1 MVFII
6 VRLRMFLKKKL
17 MNSHDSKE
25 EKQPQSAGRW
35 KMFKIA
41 IAFTVAALILVSG
54 VIILQDRSVS
64 NPSGVLVDTIVGN
77 ASNPQASHQFQGV
90 NVSTN
95 LWNLQS
101 GHGNTTI
108 SIYSNSS
115 MHIFSNYTDVITKS
129 ANVVGYPSARFRYGL
144 PITVSNAIKDNIS
157 STVSFNLVNTSKD
170 LPVDLSYDIMIQ
182 PSPTTFSPLLEIMIY
197 IYYAP
202 YYVNHL
208 ELGQFTS
215 SAVINGV
222 QKNITWN
229 VDESKSATNGAPLV
243 TFLPEGSVF
252 SPLNLSSFISE
263 AQSLLGLNLSN
274 DYIQQINI
282 GMEFGFSS
290 FSHYEFSLWLSA
302 TCTINDTKV
311 NILGRI

>member
-1 MVFII
+1 MKSLNRQRGRKRIKIAAAIIAAAVIVVSGIFI
-6 VRLRMFLKKKL
+6 LQTHSG
-17 MNSHDSKE
+17 MNS
-25 EKQPQSAGRW
+25 P
-35 KMFKIA
+35 
-41 IAFTVAALILVSG
+41 
-54 VIILQDRSVS
+54 
-64 NPSGVLVDTIVGN
+64 GVLIDKIVGN
-77 ASNPQASHQFQGV
+77 ASNPQASHQFPGV

-101 GHGNTTI
+101 GQGNTTI

-144 PITVSNAIKDNIS
+144 PITVSDAIKENIS
-157 STVSFNLVNTSKD
+157 STVSFNLVNTSRN

-182 PSPTTFSPLLEIMIY
+182 PSPTAFSPLVEIMIY
-197 IYYAP
+197 VYYAP

-208 ELGQFTS
+208 ELGRFTS
-215 SAVINGV
+215 SIVANGT

-229 VDESKSATNGAPLV
+229 VEESKSATNGAPLI

-263 AQSLLGLNLSN
+263 TQSLLGLNLSN

-290 FSHYEFSLWLSA
+290 FSHYEFSLWLTA
-302 TCTINDTKV
+302 TCTMNSTKV
-311 NILGRI
+311 DILGQSTSIIVYPVSLPQVQGKKS

>member
-1 MVFII
+1 MI
-6 VRLRMFLKKKL
+6 
-17 MNSHDSKE
+17 
-25 EKQPQSAGRW
+25 
-35 KMFKIA
+35 KIA
-41 IAFTVAALILVSG
+41 VVIIAIVVLILVS
-54 VIILQDRSVS
+54 VS
-64 NPSGVLVDTIVGN
+64 AVPNIEHSLGMGSTQSSLLYTLVGN
-77 ASNPQASHQFQGV
+77 ASNPQASHQFQGA

-101 GHGNTTI
+101 GQGNTMI

-252 SPLNLSSFISE
+252 SPLNLSSFILE

-302 TCTINDTKV
+302 TCTIDGTEV

>member
-1 MVFII
+1 MKSLNRQRGRKRIKIATAIIAAAVIVVSGIFI
-6 VRLRMFLKKKL
+6 LQTHSG
-17 MNSHDSKE
+17 MNS
-25 EKQPQSAGRW
+25 P
-35 KMFKIA
+35 
-41 IAFTVAALILVSG
+41 
-54 VIILQDRSVS
+54 
-64 NPSGVLVDTIVGN
+64 GVLIDKIVGN
-77 ASNPQASHQFQGV
+77 ASNPQASHQFKGV

-144 PITVSNAIKDNIS
+144 PITVSDAIKENIS
-157 STVSFNLVNTSKD
+157 STVSFNLVNTSKN

-182 PSPTTFSPLLEIMIY
+182 PSPTTFSPLVEIMIY
-197 IYYAP
+197 VYYAP

-208 ELGQFTS
+208 ELGHFTS
-215 SAVINGV
+215 NIVVNGK

-229 VDESKSATNGAPLV
+229 VEESRSATNGAPLI

-290 FSHYEFSLWLSA
+290 FSHYEFSLWLTA
-302 TCTINDTKV
+302 TCTMNNTKV
-311 NILGRI
+311 DILGE

>member
-1 MVFII
+1 MKSLDRQRGRKRIKIVTAIIAAAVIVVSGIFI
-6 VRLRMFLKKKL
+6 LQTHSG
-17 MNSHDSKE
+17 MNS
-25 EKQPQSAGRW
+25 P
-35 KMFKIA
+35 
-41 IAFTVAALILVSG
+41 
-54 VIILQDRSVS
+54 
-64 NPSGVLVDTIVGN
+64 GVLIDRIVGN

-101 GHGNTTI
+101 GQGNTTI

-144 PITVSNAIKDNIS
+144 PITVSDAIKESIS
-157 STVSFNLVNTSKD
+157 STVSYNLVNTSRN

-182 PSPTTFSPLLEIMIY
+182 PSPTTFSPLVEIMIY
-197 IYYAP
+197 VYYAP

-208 ELGQFTS
+208 ELGHFTS
-215 SAVINGV
+215 NIVANGT

-229 VDESKSATNGAPLV
+229 VEESRSATNGAPLI

-263 AQSLLGLNLSN
+263 TQSLLGLNLSN

-282 GMEFGFSS
+282 GMEFGFSPS
-290 FSHYEFSLWLSA
+290 PI
-302 TCTINDTKV
+302 INSPY
-311 NILGRI
+311 G

>member
-1 MVFII
+1 MKSLNRQRGRKRIKIATAIIAAAVIVVSGIFI
-6 VRLRMFLKKKL
+6 LQTHSD
-17 MNSHDSKE
+17 MNS
-25 EKQPQSAGRW
+25 P
-35 KMFKIA
+35 
-41 IAFTVAALILVSG
+41 
-54 VIILQDRSVS
+54 
-64 NPSGVLVDTIVGN
+64 GVLIDKIVGN
-77 ASNPQASHQFQGV
+77 ASNPQASHQFKGV

-144 PITVSNAIKDNIS
+144 PVTVSDAIKENIS

-182 PSPTTFSPLLEIMIY
+182 PSPTTFSPLVEIMIY
-197 IYYAP
+197 VYYAP

-208 ELGQFTS
+208 ELGHFTS
-215 SAVINGV
+215 KIVANGT

-229 VDESKSATNGAPLV
+229 VEESKSATNGAPLI

-252 SPLNLSSFISE
+252 FPLNLSSFILE
-263 AQSLLGLNLSN
+263 TQSLLGLNLSN

-290 FSHYEFSLWLSA
+290 FSHYEFSLWLTA
-302 TCTINDTKV
+302 TCTMDGTKV
-311 NILGRI
+311 EILGQSTSIIVYPVSLPQVQGEKS

>member
-1 MVFII
+1 MKSLNRQRGRKRIKIATAIIAAVVIVVSGIFI
-6 VRLRMFLKKKL
+6 LQTHSD
-17 MNSHDSKE
+17 MNS
-25 EKQPQSAGRW
+25 P
-35 KMFKIA
+35 
-41 IAFTVAALILVSG
+41 
-54 VIILQDRSVS
+54 
-64 NPSGVLVDTIVGN
+64 GVLIDKIVWN

-101 GHGNTTI
+101 GQGNTTI

-115 MHIFSNYTDVITKS
+115 MHIFSNYIDVITKS

-144 PITVSNAIKDNIS
+144 PVTVSDAIKENIS

-182 PSPTTFSPLLEIMIY
+182 PSPTAFSPLVEIMIY
-197 IYYAP
+197 VYYAP

-208 ELGQFTS
+208 ELGRFTS
-215 SAVINGV
+215 SIVANGT

-229 VDESKSATNGAPLV
+229 VEESKSATNGAPLI

-290 FSHYEFSLWLSA
+290 FSHYEFSLWLTA
-302 TCTINDTKV
+302 TCTMDGTKV
-311 NILGRI
+311 DILGQSTSIIV

>member
-1 MVFII
+1 MKSLDRQRGRKRIKIVTAIIAAAVIVVSGIFI
-6 VRLRMFLKKKL
+6 LQTHSD
-17 MNSHDSKE
+17 MNS
-25 EKQPQSAGRW
+25 P
-35 KMFKIA
+35 
-41 IAFTVAALILVSG
+41 
-54 VIILQDRSVS
+54 
-64 NPSGVLVDTIVGN
+64 GVLIDRIVGN

-101 GHGNTTI
+101 GQGNTTI

-144 PITVSNAIKDNIS
+144 PITVSDAIKESIS
-157 STVSFNLVNTSKD
+157 STVSYNLVNTSRN

-182 PSPTTFSPLLEIMIY
+182 PSPTTFSPLVEIMIY
-197 IYYAP
+197 VYYAP

-208 ELGQFTS
+208 ELGHFTS
-215 SAVINGV
+215 NIVANGT

-229 VDESKSATNGAPLV
+229 VEESRSATNGAPLI

-263 AQSLLGLNLSN
+263 TQSLLGLNLSN

-282 GMEFGFSS
+282 GMEFGFSPS
-290 FSHYEFSLWLSA
+290 PI
-302 TCTINDTKV
+302 INSPY
-311 NILGRI
+311 G